1 MNTIEGRLRAAAQAA
16 AGTVAPGSAP
26 PLHLPSEPARRFAVP
41 GPPHRGGWARW
52 AAPLAAAASVVAV
65 VAASL
70 AITSG
75 SGSRAR
81 AHAPETAAA
90 RAAALA
96 SVPPY
101 YVALTGYTG
110 DLTAHWLAVVRAT
123 ATGTALATVSP
134 PRPYRTFSW
143 VSGAAD
149 DRTFVLAAQPWVPGA
164 SPVRNANEPTKF
176 FLLHFDPATGAAP
189 LTALPI
195 TEKQGYRV
203 IGLALSPDGS
213 KLAVVL
219 ATPHEPQQSREIQV
233 FTLATGSQHDWT
245 WAGRGWVGTQDSF
258 GQPLSWAADG
268 RTLAFQQW
276 TGDHLDV
283 RLLDTAAAGSSL
295 RSARPA
301 VAVLSSSNDDSNS
314 LLTPDGRTVIYAPA
328 QGAQE
333 NTLPPR
339 FREKLNFAE
348 FSASTGKLVRTLDPW
363 WFSLGSGQL
372 PYQQVLWTNSSGAT
386 LIVISPPGAS
396 PARHW
401 VRHSI
406 QPVLGVL
413 TGNQFTP
420 IPGSPTASQNITCV
434 AW

>member
-1 MNTIEGRLRAAAQAA
+1 MTTIEDRLRAAAQAA

-26 PLHLPSEPARRFAVP
+26 PLHLPGQPARRFGVP
-41 GPPHRGGWARW
+41 GPPRRGGWRRW
-52 AAPLAAAASVVAV
+52 AAPLAAAASVIAV

-75 SGSRAR
+75 AR
-81 AHAPETAAA
+81 APAPDTAAT

-110 DLTAHWLAVVRAT
+110 DLMAHWHAVVRAT
-123 ATGTALATVSP
+123 ATGTALATASP

-195 TEKQGYRV
+195 TEKEDYRV

-219 ATPHEPQQSREIQV
+219 ATPHEPQQSRNIQI
-233 FTLATGSQHDWT
+233 FTLATGSQHDWR
-245 WAGRGWVGTQDSF
+245 WSGRGWVGTQSF

-268 RTLAFQQW
+268 RTVAFQQW

-301 VAVLSSSNDDSNS
+301 VAVLSSNNDGSNS
-314 LLTPDGRTVIYAPA
+314 LLTPDGRTVIYAPVQSA
-328 QGAQE
+328 TSE
-333 NTLPPR
+333 TPFRL
-339 FREKLNFAE
+339 REKLNFAE
-348 FSASTGKLVRTLDPW
+348 FSANTGKLVRTLDPW
-363 WFSLGSGQL
+363 WFSPGFPTSRCSGR
-372 PYQQVLWTNSSGAT
+372 TR
-386 LIVISPPGAS
+386 
-396 PARHW
+396 PAPR
-401 VRHSI
+401 
-406 QPVLGVL
+406 
-413 TGNQFTP
+413 
-420 IPGSPTASQNITCV
+420 
-434 AW
+434 

>member
-1 MNTIEGRLRAAAQAA
+1 MNTIEDRLRAATRAA

-26 PLHLPSEPARRFAVP
+26 PLRLPDRPARRFGIP
-41 GPPHRGGWARW
+41 GPPHRGGWRRW
-52 AAPLAAAASVVAV
+52 AAPLAAAASVIAV

-75 SGSRAR
+75 AR
-81 AHAPETAAA
+81 APTPGTAAT

-110 DLTAHWLAVVRAT
+110 DLMAHWHAVVRAT

-164 SPVRNANEPTKF
+164 SPTRNANQPTKF
-176 FLLHFDPATGAAP
+176 FLLHFDPATGTAP

-195 TEKQGYRV
+195 TEKEGYRV

-213 KLAVVL
+213 KLAVLL
-219 ATPHEPQQSREIQV
+219 ATPHEPQQSRRIQI
-233 FTLATGSQHDWT
+233 FTLATGSEHDWT
-245 WAGRGWVGTQDSF
+245 WAGRGWVGTQSSL

-276 TGDHLDV
+276 TGEHLSV
-283 RLLDTAAAGSSL
+283 RLLDTAGAGSSL

-301 VAVLSSSNDDSNS
+301 VAILSSNNDNSNS

-328 QGAQE
+328 QFAEG
-333 NTLPPR
+333 NTLYAR

-363 WFSLGSGQL
+363 WFSLGPGGI
-372 PYQQVLWTNSSGAT
+372 PYQSVLWTNSSGAT

-396 PARHW
+396 PAGHW
-401 VRHSI
+401 VRRSI

-413 TGNQFTP
+413 TGNHFTP
-420 IPGSPTASQNITCV
+420 IPGSPTANQNITSV

>member
-1 MNTIEGRLRAAAQAA
+1 MTTIEDRLRAAAQAA

-26 PLHLPSEPARRFAVP
+26 PLHLPGQPARRLGIP
-41 GPPHRGGWARW
+41 RPPHRGGWRRW
-52 AAPLAAAASVVAV
+52 AAPLAAAASVIAV

-75 SGSRAR
+75 TRAP
-81 AHAPETAAA
+81 APGTAAT
-90 RAAALA
+90 RAAALG

-101 YVALTGYTG
+101 YVALAGYTG
-110 DLTAHWLAVVRAT
+110 DLTAHWHAVVRAT
-123 ATGTALATVSP
+123 ATGTALATASP

-149 DRTFVLAAQPWVPGA
+149 DRTFVLASQPWVPGA
-164 SPVRNANEPTKF
+164 SPVRNANQPTKF

-195 TEKQGYRV
+195 TEREGYRV

-219 ATPHEPQQSREIQV
+219 ATPHEPQQSRKIQI

-245 WAGRGWVGTQDSF
+245 WAGRGWVGTQSF

-276 TGDHLDV
+276 TGNHLDV

-301 VAVLSSSNDDSNS
+301 VAVLSSNNDGSNS
-314 LLTPDGRTVIYAPA
+314 LLTPDGRTVIYA
-328 QGAQE
+328 QGAPE
-333 NTLPPR
+333 NTPSPR
-339 FREKLNFAE
+339 LREKLNFAE

-363 WFSLGSGQL
+363 WFSLGVGGI

-396 PARHW
+396 PAGHW
-401 VRHSI
+401 VRHAI

-413 TGNQFTP
+413 SRNHFTP
-420 IPGSPTASQNITCV
+420 IPGSPTANQNITCV

>member
-1 MNTIEGRLRAAAQAA
+1 MNTIEDRLRAAVQAA
-16 AGTVAPGSAP
+16 AGTVTPGSAP

-41 GPPHRGGWARW
+41 GPRRRGGWARW
-52 AAPLAAAASVVAV
+52 AAPLAAAASVIAV

-75 SGSRAR
+75 
-81 AHAPETAAA
+81 APAPAPQTAAA

-110 DLTAHWLAVVRAT
+110 NATAHWHAVVRAT

-164 SPVRNANEPTKF
+164 GPVRNANEPVKF

-195 TEKQGYRV
+195 TEKEGYGV

-213 KLAVVL
+213 RLAVAL
-219 ATPHEPQQSREIQV
+219 ATPREPQQSRKIQI
-233 FTLATGSQHDWT
+233 FTLATGAQHDWT
-245 WAGRGWVGTQDSF
+245 WAGPGWVGTQDSF
-258 GQPLSWAADG
+258 GQPLSWTADG

-301 VAVLSSSNDDSNS
+301 VAILSSSNDDSNS

-328 QGAQE
+328 RGTQE
-333 NTLPPR
+333 DTLTPR
-339 FREKLNFAE
+339 FREKLHFAE

-363 WFSLGSGQL
+363 WFSLGSGQA

-386 LIVISPPGAS
+386 LIVISPPGTS
-396 PARHW
+396 PAGHW
-401 VRHSI
+401 VGHSV

-413 TGNQFTP
+413 TGNHFTP
-420 IPGSPTASQNITCV
+420 IPGSPTAGQNITSV

>member
-1 MNTIEGRLRAAAQAA
+1 MRVEDDLRAALSSLERHAPDPATVLRAA
-16 AGTVAPGSAP
+16 RGRGAG
-26 PLHLPSEPARRFAVP
+26 R
-41 GPPHRGGWARW
+41 RGGSWPRW
-52 AAPLAAAASVVAV
+52 ITALAAAVSVIAV
-65 VAASL
+65 IAASL
-70 AITSG
+70 AVADGT
-75 SGSRAR
+75 RAP
-81 AHAPETAAA
+81 APDTAAA

-110 DLTAHWLAVVRAT
+110 DLMAHWHAVVRAT

-134 PRPYRTFSW
+134 PRPFRTFSW

-164 SPVRNANEPTKF
+164 SPARNANQPTKF
-176 FLLHFDPATGAAP
+176 FLLHFDPATRTAP

-195 TEKQGYRV
+195 TEKEGYRV
-203 IGLALSPDGS
+203 IGLALSPDSS
-213 KLAVVL
+213 KLAVLL
-219 ATPHEPQQSREIQV
+219 ATPHQPQQSRKIQI

-245 WAGRGWVGTQDSF
+245 WTGRGWIGTQNSF

-276 TGDHLDV
+276 TGEHLNV

-301 VAVLSSSNDDSNS
+301 VAVLSSNNDSSNS
-314 LLTPDGRTVIYAPA
+314 LLTPDGRTVIYA
-328 QGAQE
+328 QGAPE
-333 NTLPPR
+333 NTLSPR
-339 FREKLNFAE
+339 LREKLNFAE

-363 WFSLGSGQL
+363 WFSLGVGGI
-372 PYQQVLWTNSSGAT
+372 PYQQVLWTNSSGTT

-396 PARHW
+396 PAGHW

-413 TGNQFTP
+413 TGNHFTP
-420 IPGSPTASQNITCV
+420 IPGSPTANQNITSV

>member
-1 MNTIEGRLRAAAQAA
+1 MNTTEDRLRAAAQAA

-26 PLHLPSEPARRFAVP
+26 PLHLPGQPARRFGIP
-41 GPPHRGGWARW
+41 GPRRRGGWRRG
-52 AAPLAAAASVVAV
+52 AAPLAAAASVIAV

-75 SGSRAR
+75 AR
-81 AHAPETAAA
+81 APAPGTAAA

-101 YVALTGYTG
+101 YVALTGSTA
-110 DLTAHWLAVVRAT
+110 DLTAHWHAAVRAT
-123 ATGTALATVSP
+123 VTGTALATVSP

-164 SPVRNANEPTKF
+164 SPVRNASEPTKF

-195 TEKQGYRV
+195 TEKEGYRV
-203 IGLALSPDGS
+203 IGMALSPDGS

-219 ATPHEPQQSREIQV
+219 ATPHQPQESRKIQV
-233 FTLATGSQHDWT
+233 FTLATGSQHAWT
-245 WAGRGWVGTQDSF
+245 WAGRGWVGTQSF

-276 TGDHLDV
+276 QGDHLDV

-301 VAVLSSSNDDSNS
+301 VAVLSSNNDGSNS
-314 LLTPDGRTVIYAPA
+314 LLTPDGRTVIYAPM
-328 QGAQE
+328 QSTTS
-333 NTLPPR
+333 NTPFR
-339 FREKLNFAE
+339 IREKLNFAE

-363 WFSLGSGQL
+363 WFSLGDGGI

-396 PARHW
+396 PAGHW

-406 QPVLGVL
+406 QPVIGVL
-413 TGNQFTP
+413 TGNHFTP
-420 IPGSPTASQNITCV
+420 IPGSPTANQNITSV

>member
-1 MNTIEGRLRAAAQAA
+1 MGRPAGRGRLGHCRGSRL
-16 AGTVAPGSAP
+16 AG
-26 PLHLPSEPARRFAVP
+26 HHQRRP
-41 GPPHRGGWARW
+41 
-52 AAPLAAAASVVAV
+52 
-65 VAASL
+65 
-70 AITSG
+70 
-75 SGSRAR
+75 RAR
-81 AHAPETAAA
+81 AGDRRGQGGSA
-90 RAAALA
+90 RQRSA
-96 SVPPY
+96 Y
-101 YVALTGYTG
+101 YVALAGSTA
-110 DLTAHWLAVVRAT
+110 DLTAHWHAAVRAT

-164 SPVRNANEPTKF
+164 SAVRNANEPTKF
-176 FLLHFDPATGAAP
+176 FLLRFDPATGAAP

-219 ATPHEPQQSREIQV
+219 ATPHQPQESRKIQV
-233 FTLATGSQHDWT
+233 FTLATGAQHDWT
-245 WAGRGWVGTQDSF
+245 WAGRGWVGTQGF

-283 RLLDTAAAGSSL
+283 RLLDSAAPGSSL

-301 VAVLSSSNDDSNS
+301 VAVRSSNNDGSNS
-314 LLTPDGRTVIYAPA
+314 LLTPDGRTVIYAPM
-328 QGAQE
+328 QS
-333 NTLPPR
+333 TTSYTPFR
-339 FREKLNFAE
+339 IREKLNFAE

-363 WFSLGSGQL
+363 WFSLGVGGI

-396 PARHW
+396 PAGHW

-406 QPVLGVL
+406 PLVIGVL
-413 TGNQFTP
+413 TGNHFTP
-420 IPGSPTASQNITCV
+420 IPGSPTANQNITSV

>member
-1 MNTIEGRLRAAAQAA
+1 MRVEDDLRAALSSLERHAPDPATVLQAA
-16 AGTVAPGSAP
+16 RGRVAG
-26 PLHLPSEPARRFAVP
+26 R
-41 GPPHRGGWARW
+41 RGGSWPRW
-52 AAPLAAAASVVAV
+52 ITALAAAASVIAV

-70 AITSG
+70 AITG
-75 SGSRAR
+75 GTRAP
-81 AHAPETAAA
+81 APDTAAA

-101 YVALTGYTG
+101 YVALTGPTG
-110 DLTAHWLAVVRAT
+110 DLTAHWHAVVRAT
-123 ATGTALATVSP
+123 ATGTALATVRP

-149 DRTFVLAAQPWVPGA
+149 DRTFVLAAQPRVPAA
-164 SPVRNANEPTKF
+164 SPVRNANESTKF

-195 TEKQGYRV
+195 TEKEDYRV

-219 ATPHEPQQSREIQV
+219 ATPHEPQQSRKIQV

-276 TGDHLDV
+276 TGQHLDV

-301 VAVLSSSNDDSNS
+301 VAIRSSNNDNSNS
-314 LLTPDGRTVIYAPA
+314 LLTPDGRTVIYAQSTTKETPFR
-328 QGAQE
+328 
-333 NTLPPR
+333 L
-339 FREKLNFAE
+339 REKLNFAE

-363 WFSLGSGQL
+363 WFSLGDGGI

-396 PARHW
+396 PAGHW

-413 TGNQFTP
+413 TGNHFTP
-420 IPGSPTASQNITCV
+420 IPGSPTASQNITNITCV

>member
-1 MNTIEGRLRAAAQAA
+1 VKADIPNTAKDSDLLIGGLSNRRPAGAQDRAGVFAGTRPAQIPAADARTAVTALYQVHAVGLIRLAVIMTGDRQAA
-16 AGTVAPGSAP
+16 EDVVQEAFCG
-26 PLHLPSEPARRFAVP
+26 LFR
-41 GPPHRGGWARW
+41 RW
-52 AAPLAAAASVVAV
+52 AHL
-65 VAASL
+65 
-70 AITSG
+70 
-75 SGSRAR
+75 
-81 AHAPETAAA
+81 
-90 RAAALA
+90 
-96 SVPPY
+96 
-101 YVALTGYTG
+101 
-110 DLTAHWLAVVRAT
+110 AT

-149 DRTFVLAAQPWVPGA
+149 DRTFVLASQPWVPGA
-164 SPVRNANEPTKF
+164 SPTRNSNEPTKF

-195 TEKQGYRV
+195 TEREGYRV

-213 KLAVVL
+213 KLAVLL
-219 ATPHEPQQSREIQV
+219 ATPHDPQQSRKIQI

-245 WAGRGWVGTQDSF
+245 WAGQGWVGTQDSL

-276 TGDHLDV
+276 TGEHLDV

-301 VAVLSSSNDDSNS
+301 VAVLSSNNDDSNS

-328 QGAQE
+328 QGTQE
-333 NTLPPR
+333 NTLHPR
-339 FREKLNFAE
+339 FRERLNFAE

-372 PYQQVLWTNSSGAT
+372 PYQQVLWTNSSGGT

-396 PARHW
+396 PAGHW

-413 TGNQFTP
+413 TGNHFTP